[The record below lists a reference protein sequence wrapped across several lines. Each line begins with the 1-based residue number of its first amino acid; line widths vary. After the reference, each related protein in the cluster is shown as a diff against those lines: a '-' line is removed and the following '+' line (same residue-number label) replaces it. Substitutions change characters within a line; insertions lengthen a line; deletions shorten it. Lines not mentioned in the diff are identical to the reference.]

1 MKVVNGLKEY
11 ALGEKFV
18 HDGFEYICIPDTG
31 CCVDCDFH
39 EVPVFCNNPNDLAC
53 LTQERSDSNRVSF
66 KRLGE
71 CQEPKKKTE
80 FAIGEEFQCGFKT
93 LRCVAIDANS
103 PKKTCNGCVFY
114 VDMVCMDYM
123 NFSGHCREAYRTDA
137 TDVIF
142 IEVKPENKEK

>member
-53 LTQERSDSNRVSF
+53 LTQERSDSNRFSF

-103 PKKTCNGCVFY
+103 PKKNLQWLCFLCRHGVYGLYEFFWSLQGSVQNGC
-114 VDMVCMDYM
+114 
-123 NFSGHCREAYRTDA
+123 YRCD
-137 TDVIF
+137 IYRS
-142 IEVKPENKEK
+142 